1 MSLRHRQPRMCRLP
15 VALLLLFSSCTVWAQ
30 TGVRAVSSVDL
41 QRLANGVLGLMSYT
55 VAPDVT
61 TSSIAVENA
70 ATGNPSLTMTQ
81 FGGGFT
87 WSKGTPLYLEGNAAY
102 TRYDPTFV
110 ASDGTEQ
117 RAVPVKWNAVSA
129 TGGVGW
135 DFPIAEH
142 WVLRPIFNFTLGHV
156 ASDLAI
162 ARWWLGNR
170 TDTDLDFLDHGRLNA
185 YGLGGSLMLDYEKF
199 APEADHDLELR
210 YTNVQLRSYGNT
222 TAAIEGRAT
231 AASASVWARRRV
243 PIGGWTVWDRPV
255 RYVLEGAYTQFLG
268 SQIEVGF
275 DRMASLGVGIEFDSS
290 AKDIW
295 ATRWRALLRYKFGPD
310 ISGYTLGLAVSF

>member
-1 MSLRHRQPRMCRLP
+1 MSLRHRRLRMPRLP
-15 VALLLLFSSCTVWAQ
+15 AALLLLFSSCAVCAQ
-30 TGVRAVSSVDL
+30 AGARVLSSIDL
-41 QRLANGVLGLMSYT
+41 QRLANGVLGVMSYT

-61 TSSIAVENA
+61 TSSFAVENA
-70 ATGNPSLTMTQ
+70 ATGNPGLTMTQ

-87 WSKGTPLYLEGNAAY
+87 WSKATPLYLEGNAAY
-102 TRYDPTFV
+102 SRYDPTFV

-135 DFPIAEH
+135 DFTIAEH
-142 WVLRPIFNFTLGHV
+142 WVLRPIFNFTLGYV
-156 ASDLAI
+156 ASDLVI
-162 ARWWLGNR
+162 ARWWLENR
-170 TDTDLDFLDHGRLNA
+170 TDTDLDFLEHGRLNA

-222 TAAIEGRAT
+222 DAAVQGRAT
-231 AASASVWARRRV
+231 AASASLWARRRV
-243 PIGGWTVWDRPV
+243 PIDGWTVWDRPV

-268 SQIEVGF
+268 SQTEVGF

-295 ATRWRALLRYKFGPD
+295 ATRWRALFRYKFGPD
-310 ISGYTLGLAVSF
+310 LSGYSLGLAVSF